1 MLALAPKP
9 MHTPE
14 RMHACSLVLHAMT
27 PQFTYILLVYGD
39 EDAMLHINE
48 REYLLT
54 PSALPTL
61 DDLQQLLAAERVDT
75 YMAVVN
81 MLRGLVA

>member
-1 MLALAPKP
+1 
-9 MHTPE
+9 
-14 RMHACSLVLHAMT
+14 MT
-27 PQFTYILLVYGD
+27 PRFTYIVLVYGD

-81 MLRGLVA
+81 MLRGLAA